1 MDFVFRLIDISLG
14 YYLAAV
20 VIVIV
25 VGVFSKKWTYAFLI
39 GYMFLVLADTVLI
52 RRAGQMFRFELL
64 PFWSYRDY
72 FNGTDPTLMKQI
84 LANVIMFIPVGLL
97 LGRLYKWKAIPIA
110 TGFSLIIELIQLI
123 TRRGLFEFDDIIHNT
138 LGAALGCVIVELI
151 HGILYRRDDGNAD

>member
-84 LANVIMFIPVGLL
+84 LANVIMFIPIGVL
-97 LGRLYKWKAIPIA
+97 LGRRIGWKGLLVAAGLSIV
-110 TGFSLIIELIQLI
+110 IEVLQLVSQ
-123 TRRGLFEFDDIIHNT
+123 RGLCEFDDVIHNT
-138 LGAALGCVIVELI
+138 IGALIGVGVVILFDKISRVEEI
-151 HGILYRRDDGNAD
+151 E